1 MRDKKFVKLQKEN
14 KNLKALLEE
23 SFDFIEFYRERA
35 RYLEGV
41 YKQLDIKKDQE
52 VGVDAK
58 KN

>member
-41 YKQLDIKKDQE
+41 YKQLDIKKD
-52 VGVDAK
+52 
-58 KN
+58 